1 MPSGI
6 PPRKKGGTRNLKV
19 QIFAKI
25 FFDAYVCMWA
35 LRFLGVGVYMS
46 IPSLLSRHHTT
57 RASNNLLLLY
67 MFHILEQTT
76 N

>member
-1 MPSGI
+1 
-6 PPRKKGGTRNLKV
+6 
-19 QIFAKI
+19 
-25 FFDAYVCMWA
+25 MWA

-67 MFHILEQTT
+67 MFHILKQTT
-76 N
+76 NKLLKPLRQSDHLIYFLNRATILTWLD